1 MLTVL
6 FVLTLASDMAGLYEN
21 DAILVLQFFEIGLCF
36 PENLFQ
42 SQVLKKFKIST
53 DYHVKTC

>member
-1 MLTVL
+1 
-6 FVLTLASDMAGLYEN
+6 MAGLYEN